1 MNQKKIERSRWGM
14 VSLFLCSIFM
24 ILIVSSPSI
33 AESEYDKWKKQEL
46 GQFQEFKDKRDKAFT
61 AHLKKQW
68 EEFRVFAGE
77 KAYKKPKPK
86 KLPVA
91 KKKAPKEV
99 KPFSGKIVKVVPLPK
114 PAPIRKKPRPV
125 IKTEPIVK
133 ATPKKE
139 KPAPL
144 VKPIPV
150 KKKPSVK
157 IKPLPDLKPKVEPQ
171 PQKEPKLAKKP
182 ELKPVPVPV
191 IPEPTTRPATTP
203 SGVSGKKISL
213 DFYGTDLTMRYDPAL
228 KASLG
233 RTIGA
238 KSISSFWETLSKA
251 DYEGMLKQLKHY
263 KQELKLNDWG
273 YHLLT
278 HRAGE
283 RIYGKRNKNDVSL
296 FVWFIL
302 SKSDYDT
309 KVGYSDDDIFLLS
322 PSKNSLYGISFLKLD
337 GKKYYALSFDGK
349 KKKMGSLYTYK
360 GKYPGSSDLM
370 DYGIYETPQVA
381 SKVKSRNLK
390 FKYRGKRY
398 TVPVKYNKMVPE
410 YFEYYPQTEFE
421 VYFNASVSNEAAYSL
436 IKALKPLVE
445 GKTEGEAVNIIIR
458 FVQTAFEY
466 KTDDGQFGREKYLM
480 PDETLFYPYSDC
492 EDRSIIFAYL
502 VNKLVGLEVVGLH
515 YPGHMAAAVRFN
527 SDIKGDAVRYKGKK
541 YIITDPTYVNADI
554 GNAMPQFKKVVPKVI
569 PIGKRT

>member
-1 MNQKKIERSRWGM
+1 MIQKKIGRKNWSRAAL
-14 VSLFLCSIFM
+14 VLCSIFM
-24 ILIVSSPSI
+24 ILIFSSPST
-33 AESEYDKWKKQEL
+33 AESEYDKWRKQEL

-68 EEFRVFAGE
+68 EEFRVYAGE

-91 KKKAPKEV
+91 KKKSPKEV
-99 KPFSGKIVKVVPLPK
+99 KPFSGKIVKVIPLPR
-114 PAPIRKKPRPV
+114 PAPTRKKPTPV
-125 IKTEPIVK
+125 IKTEPLVK
-133 ATPKKE
+133 PAPEKE
-139 KPAPL
+139 KPTP
-144 VKPIPV
+144 VDKPIPV

-157 IKPLPDLKPKVEPQ
+157 IKPLPDLKTKA
-171 PQKEPKLAKKP
+171 QKEPKLVKKP
-182 ELKPVPVPV
+182 ELKPVPV
-191 IPEPTTRPATTP
+191 IPEPTERPTAAPT
-203 SGVSGKKISL
+203 GVSGKKISL
-213 DFYGTDLTMRYDPAL
+213 DFYGSDIPLRYDPAL
-228 KASLG
+228 KTSLK
-233 RTIGA
+233 RRIDA
-238 KSISSFWETLSKA
+238 KSISSFWERLSKA
-251 DYEGMLKQLKHY
+251 DYEGMLKQLRHY

-273 YHLLT
+273 YHLLA

-283 RIYGKRNKNDVSL
+283 GIYGKRNKNDIAL
-296 FVWFIL
+296 FVWFML

-309 KVGYSDDDIFLLS
+309 KVGYNDDDIFLLS
-322 PSKNSLYGISFLKLD
+322 PSKNSIYGVSFLKLD
-337 GKKYYALSFDGK
+337 GKKYYAMSFDGK

-370 DYGIYETPQVA
+370 DYGIYQTPQVTN
-381 SKVKSRNLK
+381 KVKSRDLK
-390 FKYRGKRY
+390 FKYRGTSY

-421 VYFNASVSNEAAYSL
+421 VYFNASVSPEAGYSL
-436 IKALKPLVE
+436 LKALKPLVE

-458 FVQTAFEY
+458 FVQTAFKY
-466 KTDDGQFGREKYLM
+466 KTDDDQFGREKYLL

-515 YPGHMAAAVRFN
+515 YPGHMATAVRFN
-527 SDIKGDAVRYKGKK
+527 SDIKGDSVRYKGKK
-541 YIITDPTYVNADI
+541 YIVTDPTYINADI
-554 GNAMPQFKKVVPKVI
+554 GNAMPQFKKVKPKVI